1 MGWYAS
7 LTVVGHRRLVSLSTR
22 TPNVILQGMR
32 EATSVS
38 AAPLSR
44 REPSIFVPY
53 LEWSRTSTRGL
64 TPGSGT
70 ASGGRALTTRSAC
83 RRDIV
88 ASSGIVTVQSLR
100 PTVYVRGKGRGFQV
114 VRARGD
120 LGTPV
125 QNGGA
130 KTEGDLEAETA
141 PGVGARESL
150 TSRESDA
157 TS

>member
-22 TPNVILQGMR
+22 TPKVILQGMR

-38 AAPLSR
+38 AAPLSSLW
-44 REPSIFVPY
+44 PSIFVPY
-53 LEWSRTSTRGL
+53 LEWSRTSTWGL

-70 ASGGRALTTRSAC
+70 ASGGRVLTTRSAC

-100 PTVYVRGKGRGFQV
+100 PTVYLRGKGRGVQV
-114 VRARGD
+114 VLGATWAPPFKTGVPRGRGISRRRPRRGARAR
-120 LGTPV
+120 
-125 QNGGA
+125 
-130 KTEGDLEAETA
+130 ET
-141 PGVGARESL
+141 L
-150 TSRESDA
+150 TSRVSDA